1 MKNTQKDPLQEM
13 VNKWVEAAY
22 AGQTIDEAEFD
33 QFRQLLDETYKYTSF
48 YDSEWP
54 GFKGTGELSIV
65 SVDDC
70 IEAGWGLEGD
80 ELVEEF
86 RGRMACES
94 DTFYFLKGV
103 TADDGRWACIV
114 VHCVIMGQ
122 LGPVQTME
130 AVVTSGL
137 EAEQYLRDCGYLL
150 TEGTLSG
157 KADTFTDE
165 EIIELVRKARE
176 SEKQH

>member
-1 MKNTQKDPLQEM
+1 MKNTKKDPLQEM

-22 AGQTIDEAEFD
+22 AGQTIDAAEFD

-70 IEAGWGLEGD
+70 IDAGWGLEGD

-114 VHCVIMGQ
+114 VHCVSMGQ
-122 LGPVQTME
+122 LGPIQTVE
-130 AVVTSGL
+130 DL
-137 EAEQYLRDCGYLL
+137 
-150 TEGTLSG
+150 
-157 KADTFTDE
+157 
-165 EIIELVRKARE
+165 
-176 SEKQH
+176 